1 MNDKQHMTL
10 YIIEKE
16 ILLSIHMP
24 SALDGYSTILGKP
37 STFIFHFFFLE
48 APYQNTKNVYITIIW
63 DFLYYIFKMGSYD
76 S

>member
-24 SALDGYSTILGKP
+24 SASDGYYTILGKP
-37 STFIFHFFFLE
+37 STFIFHLFLE
-48 APYQNTKNVYITIIW
+48 ALYQNTKNVYITIIW